1 MSQQLPLDELTLTLA
16 RIRGLLLTE
25 EKVDR
30 AVQLLAE
37 GVRDAFPGSAGAGVS
52 LIDEQG
58 NRTSAGATDPL
69 VIQGDQSQYRL
80 GEGPCLTAWATE
92 RTVIVGNAEADDR
105 WPLWTESARELQIA
119 SVISVPLIRGTKCL
133 GAMKLYAAAP
143 DAYDLTTA
151 RPLEKLAASAAIL
164 LDNIQS
170 SDTPKRFSEGLVGAL
185 ISRDAISRAQG
196 YLMGQRGM
204 TEEDAVRE
212 LLNMSQASKQS
223 LASVSAEILSGGRN
237 EDSYD
242 AT

>member
-16 RIRGLLLTE
+16 RIKGLLLTE

-37 GVRDAFPGSAGAGVS
+37 GIRDAFPGSAGAGVS

-69 VIQGDQSQYRL
+69 VIQVDQSQYRL

-92 RTVIVGNAEADDR
+92 RTVIVHNAETDDR
-105 WPLWTESARELQIA
+105 WPEWAEAARELAIA
-119 SVISVPLIRGTKCL
+119 SVISVPLIRGSRCL
-133 GAMKLYAAAP
+133 GAMKLYAAAT
-143 DAYDLTTA
+143 DAYDQTTA
-151 RPLEKLAASAAIL
+151 RSLQKLAASAAIL

-170 SDTPKRFSEGLVGAL
+170 SETPKRFSEGLVEAL
-185 ISRDAISRAQG
+185 NSRDTISRAQG

-204 TEEDAVRE
+204 AEEDAVRE
-212 LLNMSQASKQS
+212 LLNLSQETKQS
-223 LASVSAEILSGGRN
+223 LASVSAQILSGGKK
-237 EDSYD
+237 EESYD
-242 AT
+242 GT